1 MNTILC
7 NYYLMSTDNFE
18 KGGWDWQFS
27 QFQQQVGEWLEYQSY
42 RFERVL
48 PNWSP
53 AWKFAPW
60 LGGVLNFL
68 SWLLLGLF
76 VTVILWRLWG
86 ALNPYLYA
94 WFNIDSSGGKRARIS
109 TLDVSVANLLE
120 RSQSLYRQ
128 GNYREAC
135 RCLYL
140 AILQHLHDT
149 KIITHKPSRTDN
161 EYLQLLR
168 SAVTPIQPYETVI
181 TTHEQLCFG
190 NAEILPENYEQC
202 RQAYQEI
209 IQK

>member
-1 MNTILC
+1 
-7 NYYLMSTDNFE
+7 MSTDNFE

-42 RFERVL
+42 RFEQAL

-53 AWKFAPW
+53 AWKFPPW
-60 LGGVLNFL
+60 VGSLLNFL
-68 SWLLLGLF
+68 CWLLLGLF
-76 VTVILWRLWG
+76 VAVVVWRLWG
-86 ALNPYLYA
+86 EFRPYIYSWLNISNSGRNRAKIL
-94 WFNIDSSGGKRARIS
+94 SS
-109 TLDVSVANLLE
+109 DVSVANLLE
-120 RSQSLYRQ
+120 RSQALYRQ

-149 KIITHKPSRTDN
+149 KIIPHKSSRTDK

-168 SAVTPIQPYETVI
+168 SSVTPIQPYETVI
-181 TTHEQLCFG
+181 TTHERLCFG
-190 NAEILPENYEQC
+190 NAEILSENYEQC

-209 IQK
+209 VQK